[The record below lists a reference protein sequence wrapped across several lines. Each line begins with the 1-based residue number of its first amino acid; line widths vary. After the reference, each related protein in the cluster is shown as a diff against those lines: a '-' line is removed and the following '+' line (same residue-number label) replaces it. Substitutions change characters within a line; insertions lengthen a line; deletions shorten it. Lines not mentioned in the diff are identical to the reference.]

1 MTANPWGLNMPETV
15 IKNLEERVER
25 LENAVKALTEAVGST
40 QHRPARQTAHSI
52 SSDSASESHAGG
64 HRRISTD
71 GGSSPHAVPGQPIP
85 SGGNSQFLGAVG
97 VFCFLLAG
105 SYSIRL
111 GINSGWITPMMQLAA
126 VAIFGIGLVMAGLA
140 LRDKDNQYASFLPAG
155 GIALLYMAAY
165 GGHLYYDIY
174 DFSIAK
180 IFVNAIALSSV
191 ALYVTFRQNIYVLGA
206 CFGTYVVPF
215 LLGFQTWSLSPLC
228 FYIAVWDVA
237 FSVIGVLMGSRLLVG
252 LSAYVALLSFGI
264 LGQGMLGMSGADL
277 APSIALF
284 QAGQFFFFGSIITW
298 YSVTRREP
306 LLKAEAWAFFPLL
319 LLFYLSEHEL
329 IARFAP
335 YYAPWCQVGFALW
348 IYGLYRFSKGVFGT
362 AALQSLP
369 MIACFI
375 SVIAVHAVYYN
386 LTPLLLRPFTGIIVA
401 ALFARWLRLGAGVS
415 DYSAAMLVLSWIVI
429 VEYFGVLF
437 GSDGR
442 YSPSSGLLLNFLYA
456 AVLLLIAREARQ
468 SNFSGAGGVRLLGG
482 AQLLFG
488 LKHLSDLL
496 LPPAAAGFGTSALWS
511 LSAFAVLLSA
521 RKHEDRALAS
531 DSIWLFGLIALKLLL
546 IDLSAT
552 GSAAKIIALL
562 VIGGL
567 FYVGGYVYR
576 GIGAQRTP

>member
-1 MTANPWGLNMPETV
+1 
-15 IKNLEERVER
+15 
-25 LENAVKALTEAVGST
+25 
-40 QHRPARQTAHSI
+40 
-52 SSDSASESHAGG
+52 
-64 HRRISTD
+64 
-71 GGSSPHAVPGQPIP
+71 
-85 SGGNSQFLGAVG
+85 
-97 VFCFLLAG
+97 
-105 SYSIRL
+105 
-111 GINSGWITPMMQLAA
+111 MMQLAA
-126 VAIFGIGLVMAGLA
+126 VAIFGIGLVMAGFA
-140 LRDKDNQYASFLPAG
+140 LRERDNQYASFLPAG

-165 GGHLYYDIY
+165 GGHLYYGIY

-180 IFVNAIALSSV
+180 IFVNAIAICSV

-206 CFGTYVVPF
+206 CFGTYAVPF
-215 LLGFQTWSLSPLC
+215 LVGFQTWSLGPLC
-228 FYIAVWDVA
+228 FYMAVWDVA
-237 FSVIGVLMGSRLLVG
+237 FSVIGVLTGSRLLVG

-264 LGQGMLGMSGADL
+264 LGQGMIGMSGAEL

-284 QAGQFFFFGSIITW
+284 QAAQFFFFCSIITW

-319 LLFYLSEHEL
+319 LLFYLIEHEL
-329 IARFAP
+329 ISRFAP

-348 IYGLYRFSKGVFGT
+348 IYGLYRFSKRVFGT

-401 ALFARWLRLGAGVS
+401 ALFVRWLRLGAGSS

-437 GSDGR
+437 RSDGR

-468 SNFSGAGGVRLLGG
+468 SNYSGAGGVRLLGG

-488 LKHLSDLL
+488 LKHMSDLL

-531 DSIWLFGLIALKLLL
+531 DSMWLFGMIALKLLL
-546 IDLSAT
+546 MDLSTTSSAT
-552 GSAAKIIALL
+552 KIIALL
-562 VIGGL
+562 LIGGL
-567 FYVGGYVYR
+567 FYVGGYIYR
-576 GIGAQRTP
+576 GIGTQRTP